1 LDFLRR
7 RILISI
13 AVFIVVLNI
22 DFILPRLVP
31 GNAAE
36 ILASG
41 SKIPAADVILLEQ
54 RFGLDQSVWVQYFLY
69 LKGIFATW
77 PPFFGYSYVYYPDT
91 VLSLFLSR
99 VVWTLLL
106 VISSLILALVL
117 AYGVAQISA
126 LRRGS
131 KFEIGSLY
139 AAILLNSTPI
149 FWIGMGLLWVF
160 SVMLGWFPLFGN
172 TDFNAGTGLAY
183 VSSVVV
189 HAILPVLAL
198 TSSIFG
204 ESYLLLRGST
214 QQVLKDDYVLAAK
227 SRGLKNR
234 VISSTYI
241 LRNSLLPLVSILS
254 FSLASLISRVVLVEA
269 VFGYPGIGDLI
280 VDSVG
285 SRDYPVLEGSLL
297 LLTVMVLIGGLIG
310 DVILVRLDPR
320 LRR

>member
-1 LDFLRR
+1 MDFLRR

-13 AVFIVVLNI
+13 AVFIVVLNL

-36 ILASG
+36 ILSSG
-41 SKIPAADVILLEQ
+41 SKIPGSELILLAQ
-54 RFGLDQSVWVQYFLY
+54 RFGLNQPVWIQYELY

-77 PPFFGYSYVYYPDT
+77 PPFFGFSYVYYPES

-99 VVWTLLL
+99 LGWTLML
-106 VISSLILALVL
+106 VISSLVLSIILAYV
-117 AYGVAQISA
+117 VAAVSA
-126 LRRGS
+126 MRRGS
-131 KFEIGSLY
+131 KFEIGALY
-139 AAILLNSTPI
+139 SAILLNSTPI
-149 FWIGMGLLWVF
+149 FWIGMGLLWIF

-172 TDFNAGTGLAY
+172 VDFNPGTGLSY
-183 VSSVVV
+183 VSSVVW
-189 HAILPVLAL
+189 HAILPVIAL
-198 TSSIFG
+198 STSIFG

-297 LLTVMVLIGGLIG
+297 LLTVLVLIGGLIG
-310 DVILVRLDPR
+310 DVALVRLDPR